1 MTGKLSGGC
10 LVPIGTLS
18 NVSDRDM
25 PPRRRGGSRRTR
37 QTARVLI
44 TLCQKGYGLHYTLRV
59 SQHMEHLAAKMLSR
73 SIPDMRVLHLTG
85 SHAGNTVSP
94 ACEPVKFKTRV
105 S

>member
-25 PPRRRGGSRRTR
+25 PPRRRGGSTRTR

-44 TLCQKGYGLHYTLRV
+44 HGAKKDTVGYG
-59 SQHMEHLAAKMLSR
+59 
-73 SIPDMRVLHLTG
+73 IPNSL
-85 SHAGNTVSP
+85 
-94 ACEPVKFKTRV
+94 
-105 S
+105 

>member
-37 QTARVLI
+37 QTARVPHHTVLKRI
-44 TLCQKGYGLHYTLRV
+44 RPAPYLTRIQTV
-59 SQHMEHLAAKMLSR
+59 QHLTAKMLSR
-73 SIPDMRVLHLTG
+73 SIPDMHFFHLTG
-85 SHAGNTVSP
+85 SHAVIGVFP
-94 ACEPVKFKTRV
+94 ASEPVK
-105 S
+105 